1 MRKANLIYSL
11 GVLAILTIAFQACK
25 KSNGIDN
32 NSIVQK
38 PYSLYVGT
46 EQGALLNT
54 NDGAN
59 FKTIFPADGFKTRA
73 LLTSGMNIIM
83 VKGNVHMSD
92 DNGKN
97 FNPVYTNINSFYLGL
112 SKYIPWQQGIL
123 YSAAHNRAYVITKDP
138 KGIAYSDDNGKT
150 WIVDNNYEADINNTT
165 ITSFT
170 NQQSGPV
177 YAHNA
182 SNDSIYYRNAKGD
195 KWEQVKTVAGLPPT
209 SGHLFYLGHNGNTL
223 LLTDLVGNDSI
234 YSSNDN
240 GANWNPMPGLP
251 VKHIL
256 HCTYA
261 PFDKTILVGTDSMGV
276 YRWDGSKFVASNAG
290 LDDYTVV
297 YSIVGKEDIFKN
309 GVSKQLVYAAT
320 NKGLY
325 RSEDLGVNWALVL
338 PGGFVNV
345 Y

>member
-1 MRKANLIYSL
+1 
-11 GVLAILTIAFQACK
+11 
-25 KSNGIDN
+25 
-32 NSIVQK
+32 
-38 PYSLYVGT
+38 
-46 EQGALLNT
+46 
-54 NDGAN
+54 
-59 FKTIFPADGFKTRA
+59 
-73 LLTSGMNIIM
+73 
-83 VKGNVHMSD
+83 
-92 DNGKN
+92 
-97 FNPVYTNINSFYLGL
+97 
-112 SKYIPWQQGIL
+112 
-123 YSAAHNRAYVITKDP
+123 
-138 KGIAYSDDNGKT
+138 
-150 WIVDNNYEADINNTT
+150 
-165 ITSFT
+165 
-170 NQQSGPV
+170 
-177 YAHNA
+177 
-182 SNDSIYYRNAKGD
+182 
-195 KWEQVKTVAGLPPT
+195 
-209 SGHLFYLGHNGNTL
+209 
-223 LLTDLVGNDSI
+223 
-234 YSSNDN
+234 
-240 GANWNPMPGLP
+240 MPGLP